1 MKRHI
6 ALAFIAA
13 CSVALLAPVDGHAA
27 SRNVTDPDAPRS
39 LPADGPVSVRWEDPT
54 QFSEIRYSRNRFEA
68 RRGDWVNEL
77 AAYVRSRAQRS
88 LPTGSS
94 LDVDIT
100 DIKRAGDYEPWHSS
114 QMQDT
119 RVIRDLYPPR
129 IDLTFRLTGA
139 DGKVLAEGERRL
151 RNLSFMLDS
160 RMVNDTD
167 PLRYEK
173 ALIDRWLRK
182 ELRASNDGA

>member
-1 MKRHI
+1 MKLRI
-6 ALAFIAA
+6 ALAFAAA
-13 CSVALLAPVDGHAA
+13 CSAALVAPAWAA
-27 SRNVTDPDAPRS
+27 SRNVTDADAPRS
-39 LPADGPVSVRWEDPT
+39 LPAKGPVSVRWEDPA

-77 AAYVRSRAQRS
+77 AAYLRTRAQSRV
-88 LPTGSS
+88 PAGGT

-100 DIKRAGDYEPWHSS
+100 DIKRAGDYEPWRGA
-114 QMQDT
+114 QLDDT

-129 IDLTFRLTGA
+129 IDLTFKLTDASGR
-139 DGKVLAEGERRL
+139 VVAEGERRL
-151 RNLSFMLDS
+151 RNLSFMMDARMLNDS
-160 RMVNDTD
+160 D

-182 ELRASNDGA
+182 ELRAPDDGDA